1 MSAMQGVGA
10 PGAGDEV
17 PRVVTTGRKSFSST
31 STVDMVRRIDQET
44 GEPVEV
50 YPLGKGCKVVR
61 RLVADEHAS
70 PGTALVDALSFTV
83 LPPDDHSFSWLV
95 SEMRCFVPG
104 FEVKHRS
111 SGGAGFKYSAD
122 LCDGVGLVRWGGE
135 SQYGRVLFSMMGK
148 GCSLVSDWAGLAAW
162 LEKHRARITRAD
174 VAHDDFKGR
183 VVSIEWAVEQY
194 RVGGFTAGGRAP
206 RHEVFGDWLDG
217 AASRL
222 GRTLGIGNRSSG
234 KYCRIYEKGKQ
245 LGDQASPWVRV
256 EVEWHHQDRV
266 IPFDVLTR
274 PGQYLAGAYPC
285 LRMLSNE
292 QDRIRTVAKG
302 AVVSFDKAVENGKQQ
317 AGKLVHLML
326 RVYGGNYAE
335 VVERLQREGVP
346 SRIAPYSYHVDQA
359 PELLDEDMPGSFAE
373 LLDGGDGRTDGRA
386 AAARPAGAAAQRP
399 IR

>member
-1 MSAMQGVGA
+1 MSAIEGVGA
-10 PGAGDEV
+10 PGADEGV
-17 PRVVTTGRKSFSST
+17 PRVVTTGRKVFSST
-31 STVDMVRRIDQET
+31 SSVGVVRGIDDET

-50 YPLGKGCKVVR
+50 YPLGRGCKVVR
-61 RLVADEHAS
+61 RLVADEQVS
-70 PGTALVDALSFTV
+70 PGAALIDALSFTV
-83 LPPDDHSFSWLV
+83 LPPDDHSMPWV
-95 SEMRCFVPG
+95 VAEMRRFVPG

-111 SGGAGFKYSAD
+111 NGGAGFKYSAD

-148 GCSLVSDWAGLAAW
+148 GCSMVSDWAGLAAW
-162 LEKHRARITRAD
+162 LQEHRARITRVD
-174 VAHDDFKGR
+174 VAHDDFEGR
-183 VVSIEWAVEQY
+183 MASIEWAIEQY
-194 RVGGFTAGGRAP
+194 RAGGFTAGGRTP

-285 LRMLSNE
+285 LRMLSDE

-326 RVYGGNYAE
+326 RVYGGDYAE

-346 SRIAPYSYHVDQA
+346 SRIAPYSYHVERA

-373 LLDGGDGRTDGRA
+373 LLDGGADRTVGRA
-386 AAARPAGAAAQRP
+386 AAARPVGAAAEHP